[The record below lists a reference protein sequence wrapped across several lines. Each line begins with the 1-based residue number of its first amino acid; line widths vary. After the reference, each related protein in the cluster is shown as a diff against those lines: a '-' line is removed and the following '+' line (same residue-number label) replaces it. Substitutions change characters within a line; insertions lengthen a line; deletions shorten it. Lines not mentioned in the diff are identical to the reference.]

1 MYEGGKLPCWIV
13 SLPKEVMFG
22 LVNLLGNWRMKTIHP
37 DAFLDMRVA
46 GFFTP
51 GHLGGVKV
59 GAPEHLVGVGA
70 RREVRTPECQIGVG
84 VCVDRILQNSG
95 RRLVEIIDEDP
106 IWRRNPPGCQ
116 FCEKIGGIVVL
127 SGDMM

>member
-1 MYEGGKLPCWIV
+1 MYVRGGKKLPCWIV
-13 SLPKEVMFG
+13 SIPKAVMFG

-59 GAPEHLVGVGA
+59 GAPEHLVEVGA
-70 RREVRTPECQIGVG
+70 CWEVGTPKYQIGVG
-84 VCVDRILQNSG
+84 VCLDRILQNAG
-95 RRLVEIIDEDP
+95 RRLMEIVDEDP
-106 IWRRNPPGCQ
+106 I
-116 FCEKIGGIVVL
+116 
-127 SGDMM
+127 